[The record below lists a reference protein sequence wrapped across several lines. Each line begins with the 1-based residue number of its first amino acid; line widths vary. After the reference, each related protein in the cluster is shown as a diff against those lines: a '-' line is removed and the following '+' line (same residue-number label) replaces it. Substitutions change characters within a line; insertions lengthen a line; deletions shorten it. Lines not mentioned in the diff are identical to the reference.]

1 MKASIL
7 SVALLCIPLIVGCGS
22 DKTSTEKESP
32 KQEVKVVWE
41 EFEIQALGNTM
52 ANMTYDVKNITVQE
66 GSMVRITLINK
77 GSDPAMIHNLLI
89 VNYGKREEIAL
100 KSVEAGLD
108 KEFVAEDKNIIAAS
122 PLANPGQSV
131 TFEFKAP
138 AKGNYEFFCSY
149 PGHYQKMRG
158 YFFVK

>member
-1 MKASIL
+1 MKAYIL
-7 SVALLCIPLIVGCGS
+7 SLALLCLPIIVGCGS
-22 DKTSTEKESP
+22 DKATTEKEAP

-52 ANMTYDVKNITVQE
+52 TDMTYDVKNITVQE
-66 GSMVRITLINK
+66 GSMVRIILINK
-77 GSDPAMIHNLLI
+77 GTDPAMIHNLLV

-100 KSVEAGLD
+100 KSVDAGLE
-108 KEFVAEDKNIIAAS
+108 KEFIADDENIIAAS
-122 PLANPGQSV
+122 PLAYPGQSV

-149 PGHYQKMRG
+149 PGHYKIMRG